1 MPKKWNEMSLDE
13 LEKLSNEMD
22 EKRLAIRDEMR
33 ALRRVIDAKL
43 AAQSAADK
51 LARLSDAERLA
62 LLQMVEEAGG
72 IESLA
77 KVDGMGQVD
86 KQ

>member
-1 MPKKWNEMSLDE
+1 MAKKWNEMTLEE
-13 LEKLSNEMD
+13 LETLSNELD

-43 AAQSAADK
+43 AAKSAAEK
-51 LARLSDAERLA
+51 LERLSDAERRA
-62 LLQMVEEAGG
+62 LLQMVQEAGD

-77 KVDGMGQVD
+77 NVDGLGHVEG
-86 KQ
+86 

>member
-1 MPKKWNEMSLDE
+1 MAKNWNEMTLDQ

-33 ALRRVIDAKL
+33 ALRKVIDAKL
-43 AAQSAADK
+43 AAQSAAEK
-51 LARLSDAERLA
+51 LERLSDAERMA
-62 LLQMVEEAGG
+62 LLQMIADAGG

-77 KVDGMGQVD
+77 SVDGLGRVEN
-86 KQ
+86 

>member
-1 MPKKWNEMSLDE
+1 MAKNWNEMTLDQ
-13 LEKLSNEMD
+13 LEKLSNELD

-33 ALRRVIDAKL
+33 ALRKVIDAKL

-51 LARLSDAERLA
+51 LERLSDAERMA
-62 LLQMVEEAGG
+62 LLQMIQEAGG

-77 KVDGMGQVD
+77 SVDGLGRVEN
-86 KQ
+86 

>member
-1 MPKKWNEMSLDE
+1 MAKNWNEMTLEE
-13 LEKLSNEMD
+13 LETLSNELD

-43 AAQSAADK
+43 ATKSAAEK
-51 LARLSDAERLA
+51 LERLSDAERRA
-62 LLQMVEEAGG
+62 LLQMVHEAGG

-77 KVDGMGQVD
+77 NVDGLGHVEG
-86 KQ
+86 

>member
-1 MPKKWNEMSLDE
+1 MAKKWDEMTLAE
-13 LEKLSNEMD
+13 LEALSNELD

-43 AAQSAADK
+43 AAASAADK
-51 LARLSDAERLA
+51 LARLSDAERMA
-62 LLQMVEEAGG
+62 LLQMIEDAGD

-77 KVDGMGQVD
+77 KVDGLAGV
-86 KQ
+86 KA